1 MESDLIFE
9 AICRIFDYDDKTK
22 QLNYTGKG
30 TIYMNFLFNFC
41 FLKEKGPIIFNS
53 LEELWLLKEF
63 NIQEQKKLN
72 LDIIKQII
80 SNIKGKDEFPQINI
94 IDLVKKF
101 VQLTEH
107 KTLKIFKYLQSI
119 YSCYSNNPS
128 FIIYPLAYSIG
139 FNKPQIQKCMK
150 RDFKE
155 IISLPLE
162 QLQVDDNIEYNKIN
176 ENFLKYFNG
185 LLTLKE
191 KKKECYDYLCNFNKN
206 DTGINKLQFDES
218 FSYFSLLEE
227 IIREAEKKFI
237 EENADKN
244 GKNSI
249 SDTSDK
255 TENNNSS
262 DKNGSNNGEKNNE
275 FLEEKATDI
284 IIQKKANE
292 VSEEDEQLKKSNQ
305 DKIIKQGINKEEIK
319 MLNVGEKKKECKN
332 EENKEDNK
340 TELMSKLEKMIDE
353 KINAQFFTS
362 LAFNSKLILLN
373 ELLMKI
379 SFVIKT
385 SKIKKESLEKYYY
398 LKELNFD
405 YKLLLDKLSSTI
417 YILQNANIINL
428 KRKLVECLQFE
439 IFEKHSES
447 LGFDSEYFPSKHH
460 FDKLSEI
467 IQDVLDKYEQKE
479 KSKHCDKC
487 DENGKCDTCVKC
499 DISYET
505 KKKEINADIERLS
518 QFEHSNKLTNTD
530 SNIEISTKNHKKY
543 NKLKMVTEFLRFCKK
558 NLNPL
563 VHEGGEKINYYLLT
577 NNLFAPDI
585 KKADILLSLNDMIE
599 TKKIDNNNIKYQLDE
614 LNLSEDLNIYVSD
627 KIITINEAIKI
638 LLNPQQFSINEK
650 HYSKKLNE
658 IKIELNQNLSNFN
671 DYYDSFFKENI
682 IEDLFDGNIDFYKI
696 ECEEKDLSKSL
707 NCFKENLIMI
717 LNNKVQKDEALEIIK
732 SIFLKIQEEAKKA
745 KNFRINI
752 ENSNKDV
759 ELLKKEVV
767 SILNR
772 IYLIL
777 KFVEEQN
784 IEFSNCLKQ
793 IYNKFENSSK
803 EIIRKSECLKNLLE
817 SYTFIGKENLFDKWL
832 KTNPKFDEK
841 YLNKL
846 WMENNIKDLISSVR
860 LDLNY
865 TFDEKFILWVIK
877 NNFSQYL
884 KNDF

>member
-1 MESDLIFE
+1 MESELIFE
-9 AICRIFDYDDKTK
+9 AICRIFDYNDKTK
-22 QLNYTGKG
+22 LLNYTYNG
-30 TIYMNFLFNFC
+30 TVYINFLFNFC

-53 LEELWLLKEF
+53 LDELWLLKEF
-63 NIQEQKKLN
+63 NSQEQKELN
-72 LDIIKQII
+72 LDIIKLII
-80 SNIKGKDEFPQINI
+80 SNIKGNKDEFPQINI
-94 IDLVKKF
+94 IDLVNKF
-101 VQLTEH
+101 LALTEH
-107 KTLKIFKYLQSI
+107 KTFKIFKYLQSI

-162 QLQVDDNIEYNKIN
+162 KLQVDDYIEYNKIN
-176 ENFLKYFNG
+176 ENFLQYFNG
-185 LLTLKE
+185 LLSLKD

-206 DTGINKLQFDES
+206 DSSLNKIQFDES

-275 FLEEKATDI
+275 FLEEKAKDI

-340 TELMSKLEKMIDE
+340 TELMSKLEKMVDE
-353 KINAQFFTS
+353 KIKAS
-362 LAFNSKLILLN
+362 LALYSKLTLLN

-428 KRKLVECLQFE
+428 KRKLVECMQFE
-439 IFEKHSES
+439 IFEKHSDS
-447 LGFDSEYFPSKHH
+447 LGFDSEYFPSKYH
-460 FDKLSEI
+460 FDRLSEI
-467 IQDVLDKYEQKE
+467 IQDVLDEYEQKE

-505 KKKEINADIERLS
+505 KKKEINADIERLN
-518 QFEHSNKLTNTD
+518 QFKNSNKLTNTD
-530 SNIEISTKNHKKY
+530 SNIEISIKNPKKY

-558 NLNPL
+558 NLHPL

-585 KKADILLSLNDMIE
+585 KKEDVLLSLNDMIE
-599 TKKIDNNNIKYQLDE
+599 TKNIANNNIKYQLDE

-627 KIITINEAIKI
+627 EIITINEAIKI

-650 HYSKKLNE
+650 HYSQKLNE

-707 NCFKENLIMI
+707 NSFKENLIMI

-732 SIFLKIQEEAKKA
+732 SIFLKIQEEAKNA
-745 KNFRINI
+745 KNFIINI
-752 ENSNKDV
+752 ENSDRDV
-759 ELLKKEVV
+759 EGLKKKVV
-767 SILNR
+767 SNLNR

-784 IEFSNCLKQ
+784 IEFSNHQKQ
-793 IYNKFENSSK
+793 IYNEFENLSK
-803 EIIRKSECLKNLLE
+803 EILQKSECLENRLE
-817 SYTFIGKENLFDKWL
+817 SYTFIGKENLFDKWIET
-832 KTNPKFDEK
+832 KPKFDEK
-841 YLNKL
+841 YLDKSY
-846 WMENNIKDLISSVR
+846 MGDNIKDLISSVR
-860 LDLNY
+860 LDLNH

>member
-1 MESDLIFE
+1 MESGLIFE

-22 QLNYTGKG
+22 LLNYTGKG
-30 TIYMNFLFNFC
+30 TIYMNLLFNFC

-53 LEELWLLKEF
+53 LDDLWLLKEF
-63 NIQEQKKLN
+63 NSQEQKELN
-72 LDIIKQII
+72 LDIIKLII
-80 SNIKGKDEFPQINI
+80 SNIKGNKDEFPKINI
-94 IDLVKKF
+94 IDLVNKF
-101 VQLTEH
+101 LALTEH

-162 QLQVDDNIEYNKIN
+162 KLQVDDYIEYNKIN
-176 ENFLKYFNG
+176 ENFLQYFNG
-185 LLTLKE
+185 LLSLKD

-206 DTGINKLQFDES
+206 DSSLNKIQFDES

-237 EENADKN
+237 EENDK
-244 GKNSI
+244 I
-249 SDTSDK
+249 VQI
-255 TENNNSS
+255 
-262 DKNGSNNGEKNNE
+262 EK
-275 FLEEKATDI
+275 L
-284 IIQKKANE
+284 
-292 VSEEDEQLKKSNQ
+292 NQ
-305 DKIIKQGINKEEIK
+305 GNIIKQGI
-319 MLNVGEKKKECKN
+319 KECKN
-332 EENKEDNK
+332 EENNN
-340 TELMSKLEKMIDE
+340 ELMSKIEKMIEE
-353 KINAQFFTS
+353 KMNAQIFTS
-362 LAFNSKLILLN
+362 LVFNSKLILLN

-385 SKIKKESLEKYYY
+385 SKIKKESLEKYYH
-398 LKELNFD
+398 LKKLNFD

-428 KRKLVECLQFE
+428 KRKLVHCLQFE

-467 IQDVLDKYEQKE
+467 IQDALDKYEQKE
-479 KSKHCDKC
+479 KSKHCDKS
-487 DENGKCDTCVKC
+487 VKC

-530 SNIEISTKNHKKY
+530 SNIEISIKNPKKY

-558 NLNPL
+558 NLHPL

-585 KKADILLSLNDMIE
+585 KKEDVLLSLNDMIE
-599 TKKIDNNNIKYQLDE
+599 TKNIANNNIKYQLDE

-627 KIITINEAIKI
+627 EIIMINEAIKI
-638 LLNPQQFSINEK
+638 LLNPQQISVNKK

-658 IKIELNQNLSNFN
+658 IKIELNENLSNFN
-671 DYYDSFFKENI
+671 DYFDSFFQENI
-682 IEDLFDGNIDFYKI
+682 IEDIYDRNIDFYKI
-696 ECEEKDLSKSL
+696 ESEEKDLSKSL
-707 NCFKENLIMI
+707 KSFKEKLIMI
-717 LNNKVQKDEALEIIK
+717 LKNKIQKDEALEIIK
-732 SIFLKIQEEAKKA
+732 SIFLKIQEEAKNA
-745 KNFRINI
+745 KNFIINI
-752 ENSNKDV
+752 ENSDRDV
-759 ELLKKEVV
+759 EELKKKVV
-767 SILNR
+767 SNLNR

-784 IEFSNCLKQ
+784 IEFSNHQKQ
-793 IYNKFENSSK
+793 IYNEFENLSK
-803 EIIRKSECLKNLLE
+803 EILQKSECLENRLE
-817 SYTFIGKENLFDKWL
+817 SYAFIEKENLFDKWIET
-832 KTNPKFDEK
+832 KPKFDEK
-841 YLNKL
+841 YLDKSY
-846 WMENNIKDLISSVR
+846 MGDNIKDLISSVR
-860 LDLNY
+860 LDLNH
-865 TFDEKFILWVIK
+865 TFDELFILWVIK